1 MKGNS
6 SSGYDESMKVVRDP
20 GKNGR
25 TETFFFREKLG
36 RGGIKR
42 ENQAEVWADDHNK
55 DAGCRKRPR
64 SARECV
70 EVHSSSGIMKCVV
83 LAKFPGKMIVNT
95 GNLQ

>member
-36 RGGIKR
+36 KGGIM
-42 ENQAEVWADDHNK
+42 
-55 DAGCRKRPR
+55 
-64 SARECV
+64 ECA
-70 EVHSSSGIMKCVV
+70 V
-83 LAKFPGKMIVNT
+83 LANFLKK
-95 GNLQ
+95 

>member
-6 SSGYDESMKVVRDP
+6 SSGYDESMKVVRAP

-36 RGGIKR
+36 KGGIM
-42 ENQAEVWADDHNK
+42 
-55 DAGCRKRPR
+55 
-64 SARECV
+64 ECA
-70 EVHSSSGIMKCVV
+70 V
-83 LAKFPGKMIVNT
+83 LAKFSEKMIVNA

>member
-20 GKNGR
+20 EKNGQ

-36 RGGIKR
+36 KGGIM
-42 ENQAEVWADDHNK
+42 EGA
-55 DAGCRKRPR
+55 
-64 SARECV
+64 
-70 EVHSSSGIMKCVV
+70 V

>member
-36 RGGIKR
+36 RGGI
-42 ENQAEVWADDHNK
+42 
-55 DAGCRKRPR
+55 
-64 SARECV
+64 
-70 EVHSSSGIMKCVV
+70 MKCAV
-83 LAKFPGKMIVNT
+83 LAKFFEKMIVNT

>member
-36 RGGIKR
+36 KGGIM
-42 ENQAEVWADDHNK
+42 EGA
-55 DAGCRKRPR
+55 
-64 SARECV
+64 
-70 EVHSSSGIMKCVV
+70 V
-83 LAKFPGKMIVNT
+83 LAKFLGKMIVNT

>member
-6 SSGYDESMKVVRDP
+6 SSGYDESMKVVQDP

-36 RGGIKR
+36 RGGI
-42 ENQAEVWADDHNK
+42 
-55 DAGCRKRPR
+55 
-64 SARECV
+64 
-70 EVHSSSGIMKCVV
+70 MKCAV
-83 LAKFPGKMIVNT
+83 LAKFSEKMIVNT